1 MFHRIRRRAKGPS
14 EAQRQFAELHARLAD
29 QVPPGFGV
37 PTTELQ
43 HSEPAAVVDDF
54 LPAELR
60 VPSHDQLDGRMMP
73 WKQPLVL
80 DGEMVACAECG
91 EYRDWLILSTRDEIW
106 LRCRAGHQQQE
117 TRIDTAWYNRHAGP
131 ADATHATFDDCL
143 RHLGH

>member
-1 MFHRIRRRAKGPS
+1 MFHRIRRRAKEPS

-29 QVPPGFGV
+29 QVPPGLGV
-37 PTTELQ
+37 PTAELQ

-80 DGEMVACAECG
+80 NSEMVACAECG

-117 TRIDTAWYNRHAGP
+117 TRLDTAWYNRHAGP
-131 ADATHATFDDCL
+131 ADATHTTFEDCL

>member
-1 MFHRIRRRAKGPS
+1 MFHRIRRRTKQPS
-14 EAQRQFAELHARLAD
+14 EAQRRFAELYPHMQD

-37 PTTELQ
+37 PSAGQERT
-43 HSEPAAVVDDF
+43 EPAAVVDDF
-54 LPAELR
+54 LPPELR

-80 DGEMVACAECG
+80 DGKMVLCAECG
-91 EYRDWLILSTRDEIW
+91 TYREWLILSTHDQVW

-117 TRIDTAWYNRHAGP
+117 TRLDTAWYNRNSGP
-131 ADATHATFDDCL
+131 ADATHATFEDCL

>member
-1 MFHRIRRRAKGPS
+1 MFHRIRRKAKGLS

-43 HSEPAAVVDDF
+43 HSEPAAMVDDF

-117 TRIDTAWYNRHAGP
+117 TRLGTAWYNRHAGP
-131 ADATHATFDDCL
+131 ADATHATFEDCL